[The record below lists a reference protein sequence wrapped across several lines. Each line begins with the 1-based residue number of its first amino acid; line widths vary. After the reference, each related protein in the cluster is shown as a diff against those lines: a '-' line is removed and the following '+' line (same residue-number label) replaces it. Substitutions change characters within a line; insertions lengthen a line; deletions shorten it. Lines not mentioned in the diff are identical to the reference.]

1 MVVIF
6 CGIMSH
12 RCCFSLHERVGD
24 VESRSPTPS
33 TSISRADKYQD
44 KSRKDPERG
53 LFRGSEERVTRA
65 RAAIIRP
72 KSVPEARP
80 CREKLGS
87 RRQESASRVCVLY
100 RENGDIDEFAVD
112 AFQAHADR
120 KQLRTRRRNM
130 FRAFIA
136 TAGGRGGVLFK
147 AHGTSAMSAMSKKF
161 RESIRADWSIHRW
174 ERKTGPVR
182 TRARARTRV
191 CATSN
196 GPELGVISLT
206 RIRSPLKFIHV
217 KQAFMDQVSAL
228 FIICFTLSE
237 SRDEGKGTE
246 GGTEL
251 ADNGC
256 AAACCAPRRVKSR
269 VTGA

>member
-1 MVVIF
+1 
-6 CGIMSH
+6 MSH

-87 RRQESASRVCVLY
+87 QRQESASRVCVLY

-136 TAGGRGGVLFK
+136 TAGGRGGERF
-147 AHGTSAMSAMSKKF
+147 SSKRTERARCRRCRKNF
-161 RESIRADWSIHRW
+161 AKVFALIGASIAG
-174 ERKTGPVR
+174 KGKPVPFE
-182 TRARARTRV
+182 RARARARV
-191 CATSN
+191 CALSN

-237 SRDEGKGTE
+237 
-246 GGTEL
+246 
-251 ADNGC
+251 
-256 AAACCAPRRVKSR
+256 
-269 VTGA
+269 